1 MYATDILLKRF
12 AKSKVGYC
20 LRHPAVFCAAGSIN
34 LMYNLKL
41 TIMEKIIT
49 VLNLSIT
56 TLGQL
61 ARVINESEDFPVAT
75 VNEAIEY
82 NGWHDDQHTTWG
94 ICHTDTEKL
103 ELNENG
109 EAEVNPLY

>member
-1 MYATDILLKRF
+1 
-12 AKSKVGYC
+12 
-20 LRHPAVFCAAGSIN
+20 
-34 LMYNLKL
+34 
-41 TIMEKIIT
+41 MEKIIT

-75 VNEAIEY
+75 VNEAIES